1 MINFHIF
8 IDFIEINCVKII
20 SSLLKVWQME
30 ESLKKFL
37 DKSQFP
43 DDTEVLKEMIVT
55 TAKMGL
61 EQIRITSENN
71 EYLKSEL
78 AILKR
83 FQFGQR
89 SERLKKKQLKLLTT
103 TA

>member
-1 MINFHIF
+1 
-8 IDFIEINCVKII
+8 
-20 SSLLKVWQME
+20 ME
-30 ESLKKFL
+30 ETFKKLL

-55 TAKMGL
+55 VAQMGL
-61 EQIRITSENN
+61 ETISGFSKQIQVSSENI

-83 FQFGQR
+83 FQFGER